1 MTGILIKRG
10 NLETDT
16 HTHTHTH
23 THTGRTLSEEE
34 GSDVETDAN
43 ECQAL

>member
-10 NLETDT
+10 NLETD
-16 HTHTHTH
+16 THTH